1 MMHAALTKETEQ
13 LFCDFFEKYEQACRL
28 MRNSNQSYQDEFE
41 DLNDVFGFNSDLL
54 DIQCHAYQEWVHMYI
69 NELDA
74 YTKSRG
80 FSVRSLD
87 SVRETVGTYA
97 TCEFAFTKE
106 ELLENCLG
114 DVAKFATTTMQ
125 AGHYSFM
132 EFMIRCGTDSFD
144 SRTLSRFKE
153 AFVNGMTYLD
163 EEVLPKAKD
172 FDQMCREIRQKL
184 KGRDSEAW
192 DSCSKFVRDAN
203 YQAYKIAYSYYAQL
217 TELDPNDDYAQFLA
231 EDAAF
236 HDFDAFYKRA
246 TYDSPSSYGLIGIPI
261 IIENCEK
268 HIRKLE
274 ESY

>member
-1 MMHAALTKETEQ
+1 MHVALTKETEQ

-54 DIQCHAYQEWVHMYI
+54 DIQRHAYQEWVHMYI

-74 YTKSRG
+74 YAKSRG

-192 DSCSKFVRDAN
+192 VACAKALKPP
-203 YQAYKIAYSYYAQL
+203 YYEAYKVAYAAYEKLS
-217 TELDPNDDYAQFLA
+217 ELNPNDSYAKHLANTDEFHNFDVFYDKMVQSPNSNSLISIQMIRQLCEQRIREFL
-231 EDAAF
+231 EQQ
-236 HDFDAFYKRA
+236 
-246 TYDSPSSYGLIGIPI
+246 
-261 IIENCEK
+261 
-268 HIRKLE
+268 
-274 ESY
+274 